1 MKVSPLSVVALLGG
15 ALLAAGSGLTA
26 GPAAHPESPPPAH
39 TGGFGEPS
47 CEICHAEYIV
57 NAPGGELLI
66 QGLPDEWSEGAAYLL
81 TVTLRSEEME
91 TAGFQFSA
99 RHVDGR
105 GAGVLEPVD
114 DRVSITLHDG
124 PAGRVSYAAQT
135 REGAVAP
142 DPSVVSWRLRWIAPG
157 GGGEVRLH
165 AAANSGNGDNSP
177 FGDLVYTTGT
187 IVPAATA
194 SR

>member
-1 MKVSPLSVVALLGG
+1 MKVSPLPVAALLGG

-26 GPAAHPESPPPAH
+26 GPAVHPEAPPPAH

-91 TAGFQFSA
+91 AAGFQLSA
-99 RHVDGR
+99 RHADGR
-105 GAGVLEPVD
+105 GAGVFEPVD
-114 DRVSITLHDG
+114 DRVSITDHDG
-124 PAGRVSYAAQT
+124 PVGRVSYAAQT
-135 REGAVAP
+135 REGAAVP
-142 DPSVVSWRLRWIAPG
+142 DPSVVSWHLRWIAPS

-177 FGDLVYTTGT
+177 FGDLVYTTAT
-187 IVPAATA
+187 VVPAATA